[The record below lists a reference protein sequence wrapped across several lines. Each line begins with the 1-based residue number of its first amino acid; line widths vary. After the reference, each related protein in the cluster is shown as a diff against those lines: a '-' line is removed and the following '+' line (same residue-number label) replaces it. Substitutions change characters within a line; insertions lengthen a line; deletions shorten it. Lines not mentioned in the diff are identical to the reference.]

1 MTIANMLSIT
11 HNAFLSIVVWIAL
24 ILLALFLSRR
34 PFHRAIEALSRIFY
48 NAMRLAAQSV
58 MLAEKRLIRRN
69 REVLIAAGLE
79 RTERIV
85 EREFDRINAAVVRD
99 LDSYPH
105 LHRQLAELAT
115 RLDEDYQRNAE
126 VPPELPNWL
135 PIIESI
141 ANIEHRGDSL
151 VANTLTDINR
161 TMAEQHQSAMQGHRN
176 SSSARHAILNK
187 MRPLWRKVQKS
198 LDDISTSIANLNE
211 RAKIL
216 DRHMDNYQ
224 QIRARA
230 DKAARELYAS
240 SLRQF
245 FISGLL
251 LLVALGGI
259 LMNLN
264 LITLPLSHMIEPS
277 STIGPYLTS
286 DVFAWVLML
295 LELTMG
301 LFLMESLRITRLFPV
316 IGSIDDK
323 MRLRMLWVTLTI
335 LAVLAGLDA
344 ALAFLQDRMSQSAE
358 ALRQT
363 LSNMPPAPSSASWIP
378 TVGRMILGFLLPF
391 ALAFTA
397 IPLESFS
404 SAARSVLGSIA
415 AWLLRLLA
423 LLLRMMGN
431 LAYYTGRLVVNLF
444 DLAIFPAI
452 WLEEIFLS
460 KKRTSCDLQPV
471 ADDTMP
477 AQALEEPDDTIEYKD
492 SQE

>member
-11 HNAFLSIVVWIAL
+11 HSAFLSIVIWIAL
-24 ILLALFLSRR
+24 ILLALFLARK

-58 MLAEKRLIRRN
+58 ILAERRLILRN

-85 EREFDRINAAVVRD
+85 ERQFDRISAAVARD

-141 ANIEHRGDSL
+141 AKIEHRGDSL

-161 TMAEQHQSAMQGHRN
+161 TMAEQHRGAMQGYRN
-176 SSSARHAILNK
+176 SGSARHAILNQ
-187 MRPLWRKVQKS
+187 MRPLWRKVQKT

-211 RAKIL
+211 RARIL
-216 DRHMDNYQ
+216 DRHMDDYQ

-230 DKAARELYAS
+230 DKAVRELYAS

-245 FISGLL
+245 FVSGLL
-251 LLVALGGI
+251 LLVALGGL

-264 LITLPLSHMIEPS
+264 LIALPLSHMIEPS

-286 DVFAWVLML
+286 DVFAWVLMSI
-295 LELTMG
+295 ELTMG
-301 LFLMESLRITRLFPV
+301 LFLMESLRITSLFPF

-323 MRLRMLWVTLTI
+323 MRLRILAVTLTI
-335 LAVLAGLDA
+335 LGVLAGLNA
-344 ALAFLQDRMSQSAE
+344 ALAFLQDRMSQNAE
-358 ALRQT
+358 LLRQT
-363 LSNMPPAPSSASWIP
+363 LSNMPPAAPGTDWIA
-378 TVGRMILGFLLPF
+378 TIGQMVLGFLLPF

-404 SAARSVLGSIA
+404 SAARSVLGGIA

-423 LLLRMMGN
+423 LGLRMAGN

-444 DLAIFPAI
+444 DLTIFPAI

-460 KKRTSCDLQPV
+460 KKRTSVDLQDV
-471 ADDTMP
+471 AKEPMT
-477 AQALEEPDDTIEYKD
+477 AQAMEDSDETIEYKD
-492 SQE
+492 PQE

>member
-24 ILLALFLSRR
+24 ILLALFLARR
-34 PFHRAIEALSRIFY
+34 PFHRAIEALSRISY

-99 LDSYPH
+99 LDSYPR

>member
-11 HNAFLSIVVWIAL
+11 HNAFLSVVVWIAL
-24 ILLALFLSRR
+24 ILLALFLARK
-34 PFHRAIEALSRIFY
+34 PFHRAIGALSRIFY
-48 NAMRLAAQSV
+48 NAMRLAARSV
-58 MLAEKRLIRRN
+58 MLAEKRLIQRN
-69 REVLIAAGLE
+69 REVLLGIGLE

-85 EREFDRINAAVVRD
+85 EREFDRINVAVARD
-99 LDSYPH
+99 LESYPH

-141 ANIEHRGDSL
+141 ANIQHRGDCL
-151 VANTLTDINR
+151 VANTLTEINR
-161 TMAEQHQSAMQGHRN
+161 TMAEQHQSAMESYRT
-176 SSSARHAILNK
+176 SSSTRHAILNK

-198 LDDISTSIANLNE
+198 LDDISTFIANLNE

-216 DRHMDNYQ
+216 DRYMDDYQ
-224 QIRARA
+224 QIRART
-230 DKAARELYAS
+230 DKAVRELYAS

-259 LMNLN
+259 IMNLT
-264 LITLPLSHMIEPS
+264 LITLPLSQMIEPS
-277 STIGPYLTS
+277 STIGPYPTS

-301 LFLMESLRITRLFPV
+301 LFVMETLRVTRLFPF

-323 MRLRMLWVTLTI
+323 MRLRTLWITLAI
-335 LAVLAGLDA
+335 LASLAGLDA
-344 ALAFLQDRMSQSAE
+344 ALAFLQDRMSQNVD

-363 LSNMPPAPSSASWIP
+363 LSNMPPAPASFNWIP
-378 TVGRMILGFLLPF
+378 TIGQMILGFLLPF

-397 IPLESFS
+397 IPLESFI
-404 SAARSVLGSIA
+404 SAARTVLGSVV

-423 LLLRMMGN
+423 LLLRIVGN
-431 LAYYTGRLVVNLF
+431 VAYYAGRLVVNLF
-444 DLAIFPAI
+444 DLAIFPTI

-460 KKRTSCDLQPV
+460 KKRTSGNLQTVP
-471 ADDTMP
+471 DEPMT
-477 AQALEEPDDTIEYKD
+477 AQAMEDPDSTIEYKD
-492 SQE
+492 SQD

>member
-11 HNAFLSIVVWIAL
+11 HNAFLSVVVWIAL
-24 ILLALFLSRR
+24 ILLALFLARK
-34 PFHRAIEALSRIFY
+34 PFHRAIGALSRIFY
-48 NAMRLAAQSV
+48 NAMRLAARSV
-58 MLAEKRLIRRN
+58 MLAEKRLIQRN
-69 REVLIAAGLE
+69 REVLLGTGLE
-79 RTERIV
+79 RAERIV
-85 EREFDRINAAVVRD
+85 EREFDRINAAVARD
-99 LDSYPH
+99 LESYPH

-141 ANIEHRGDSL
+141 ANIQHRGDCL
-151 VANTLTDINR
+151 VANTLTEINR
-161 TMAEQHQSAMQGHRN
+161 TMAEQHQSAMESYRT

-198 LDDISTSIANLNE
+198 LDDISTFIANLNE

-216 DRHMDNYQ
+216 DRYMDDYQ
-224 QIRARA
+224 QIRART
-230 DKAARELYAS
+230 DKAVRELYAS

-259 LMNLN
+259 IMNLT
-264 LITLPLSHMIEPS
+264 LITLPLSQMIEPS
-277 STIGPYLTS
+277 STIGPYPTS

-301 LFLMESLRITRLFPV
+301 LFVMETLRVTRLFPF

-323 MRLRMLWVTLTI
+323 MRLRTLWITLAI
-335 LAVLAGLDA
+335 LASLAGLDA
-344 ALAFLQDRMSQSAE
+344 ALAFLQDRMSQNVD

-363 LSNMPPAPSSASWIP
+363 LSNMPPAPASFNWIP
-378 TVGRMILGFLLPF
+378 TIGQMILGFLLPF

-397 IPLESFS
+397 IPLESFI
-404 SAARSVLGSIA
+404 SAARTVLGSVV

-423 LLLRMMGN
+423 LLLRIVGN
-431 LAYYTGRLVVNLF
+431 VAYYAGRLVVNLF
-444 DLAIFPAI
+444 DLAIFPTI

-460 KKRTSCDLQPV
+460 KKRTSGNLQTVP
-471 ADDTMP
+471 DEPMT
-477 AQALEEPDDTIEYKD
+477 AQAMEDPDSTIEYKD
-492 SQE
+492 SQD